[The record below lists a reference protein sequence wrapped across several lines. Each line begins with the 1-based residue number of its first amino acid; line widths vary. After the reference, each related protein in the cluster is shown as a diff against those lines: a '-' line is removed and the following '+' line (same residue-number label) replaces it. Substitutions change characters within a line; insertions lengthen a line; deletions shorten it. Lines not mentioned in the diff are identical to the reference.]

1 MNDTRKIAKWNR
13 VETWAQWVC
22 RCLEQAVRNL
32 AKHCFCGAVAHY
44 ARVAALAALAALA
57 VLSARAVASGQEPLA
72 TSSAPS
78 AGPISQ
84 PGPISQNAPPGR
96 KVWMKSPAVTLM
108 TGFIYEPLK
117 PYTVQHW
124 QQGLG
129 SRFDADRWVRDF
141 KEVGAEYVIFYD
153 KWIDGLVFHDTKT
166 TGYKTKRD
174 FVGELAAACQRHQL
188 RLVFYFNAVSDGNPE
203 YDAWATRDRQGKPIV
218 FAPMWPTRYQTLHSP
233 FREKALAQ
241 ARELLTRYGPIDG
254 IWHDIFNERLDT
266 SSPWVAAGY
275 EKMYGEKFEKASGA
289 RLAEF
294 DARTLA
300 DWLDRL
306 EAIRREAKQDR
317 CIYTSNGSGGWFLA
331 SGVWTRHVGARLDYL
346 MDEGHSFD
354 RNDALARMAWVLP
367 KPYEVNFL
375 LNSSWFTPLGDAPP
389 SHLTE
394 KQVLAASA
402 VVVCRGASVN
412 FALTPGHD
420 GRFGEDLDRAKAAGR
435 WFQSVRSYL
444 ADAQPYAD
452 MGVVLGTPAV
462 DSQGFAPV
470 AWTRPLASPQAAS
483 QQAFA
488 LEDAALR
495 QGLFG
500 RVLYAWDGRGSWP
513 TSLAAYPAVLLP
525 EHSMLDGDHAEQ
537 LRRYVRDGGTLVAFA
552 KASLAGS
559 ADGVNTANTAKTPSA
574 AGAPR
579 GNFALADLFGL
590 QYRGELPIPVD
601 RTGASVKV
609 DSEYSPEFAGPHLLD
624 GIPTAWASGGTPMPH
639 WAEITLPKPVEVHRV
654 ELTSREGPYLVT
666 DADVEWADGAA
677 WRPAASVRNAP
688 GRTIT
693 LPLATPATT
702 NRIRVT
708 IRRELYEGKDRQYAD
723 VEAIRVLD
731 RRGRNWA
738 AAGNKPL
745 EVRSAS
751 ADWAGWFPGPL
762 SLAPWAVAV
771 EPTSAEVVAR
781 FDLPGDPPA
790 MTRNRFGRGQVIFVA
805 VSDQTLRANDAFW
818 SGLRRWVRGGPTL
831 DVSPVD
837 ASRFRF
843 ILTRVGENH
852 VLHVV
857 DAAVSAAGYRPKS
870 VSISL
875 DANRLGQPRRA
886 FLAGSNQPVP
896 IDRVGSGDERIRF
909 VVTPD
914 PVASV
919 VLK

>member
-1 MNDTRKIAKWNR
+1 MNETPDFASNSRAAAVLFAQKRFPSRSMKTAIA
-13 VETWAQWVC
+13 
-22 RCLEQAVRNL
+22 
-32 AKHCFCGAVAHY
+32 GVAI
-44 ARVAALAALAALA
+44 LAALGASVLAADRGGE
-57 VLSARAVASGQEPLA
+57 SASDNAFRTTRPVDTPVGKP
-72 TSSAPS
+72 
-78 AGPISQ
+78 GQ
-84 PGPISQNAPPGR
+84 PGQPGQPGR

-117 PYTVQHW
+117 PYTVQRW

-129 SRFDADRWVRDF
+129 SRFDANRWVRDF

-174 FVGELAAACQRHQL
+174 FVRELAAACQRHDL

-218 FAPMWPTRYQTLHSP
+218 FAPIWPTRYQTLHSP

-241 ARELLTRYGPIDG
+241 ARELLTQYGPIDG
-254 IWHDIFNERLDT
+254 IWHDIFGERLDT

-275 EKMYGEKFEKASGA
+275 EKMYGEKFEKASGS

-306 EAIRREAKQDR
+306 EAVRREAKQDR

-331 SGVWTRHVGARLDYL
+331 SGVWTRHVGARLHYL

-435 WFQSVRSYL
+435 WFRSLRPYL
-444 ADAQPYAD
+444 VDAEPYAD
-452 MGVVLGTPAV
+452 LGVVLGTPAV

-470 AWTRPLASPQAAS
+470 AWTRPLASPQAAP

-488 LEDAALR
+488 IEDAAL
-495 QGLFG
+495 GEGMFG

-513 TSLAAYPAVLLP
+513 PSLAAYAAVLLP
-525 EHSMLDGDHAEQ
+525 EHAVLDAGRAEQ
-537 LRRYVRDGGTLVAFA
+537 LRRYVRDGGMLVAFG

-559 ADGVNTANTAKTPSA
+559 AAA
-574 AGAPR
+574 AGSPR

-601 RTGASVKV
+601 RSGASVKV

-624 GIPTAWASGGTPMPH
+624 DIPTAWASGGTPMPH
-639 WAEITLPKPVEVHRV
+639 WAEITLPKQVEVHRV

-666 DADVEWADGAA
+666 DADVDWADGAA

-688 GRTIT
+688 GRTVT
-693 LPLATPATT
+693 LPLPTPAAT

-731 RRGRNWA
+731 RQGRNWA
-738 AAGNKPL
+738 LAGNKPL

-751 ADWAGWFPGPL
+751 AEGARWFPGPL

-771 EPTSAEVVAR
+771 APSSAEVVAR

-790 MTRNRFGRGQVIFVA
+790 IAQNRFGRGRVLFVA
-805 VSDQTLRANDAFW
+805 ASDQALRENKAFW
-818 SGLRRWVRGGPTL
+818 SGLRRLVVGRPTL
-831 DVSPVD
+831 DVSPAD
-837 ASRFRF
+837 AGRFRF
-843 ILTRVGENH
+843 ILTRVGGSH

-857 DAAVSAAGYRPKS
+857 DAAVPATGYRPKA
-870 VSISL
+870 VTISL
-875 DANRLGQPRRA
+875 DAKRLGRPRRA
-886 FLAGSNQPVP
+886 SLAGTDQAIPFHH
-896 IDRVGSGDERIRF
+896 DGSPGEERLRF
-909 VVTPD
+909 AVTPD